1 MAPVLMVYVGH
12 KTTKKINYS
21 KYVENLTDGGQWTWM
36 VQLGVNLNGTVY
48 ATVTRSLD
56 TYYKSETVHQVL
68 QTFNIT
74 QIT

>member
-36 VQLGVNLNGTVY
+36 VQLGVNFVQY
-48 ATVTRSLD
+48 MP
-56 TYYKSETVHQVL
+56 Q
-68 QTFNIT
+68 
-74 QIT
+74 